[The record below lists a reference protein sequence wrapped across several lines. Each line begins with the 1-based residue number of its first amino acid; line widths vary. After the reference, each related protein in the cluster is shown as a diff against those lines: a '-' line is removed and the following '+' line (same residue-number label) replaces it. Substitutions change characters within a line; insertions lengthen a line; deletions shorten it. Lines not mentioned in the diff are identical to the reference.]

1 MAQEQAEM
9 TGADQSRI
17 LVLDANIM
25 LRAVLGTRVRLLI
38 ERYAEDVPLF
48 IPSACVD
55 EVRQYLPP
63 LCAKRSWDTS
73 VALNLLTTLL
83 TLVRVVEP
91 GFYMDFEVPAKRRIG
106 ARDIDDWPVVALALA
121 LGAEIWTEDPD
132 FFGSGVATWTT
143 QTVEIYLRDD
153 RWYINEPSFAQ
164 YGT

>member
-1 MAQEQAEM
+1 MAQEHAEM

-25 LRAVLGTRVRLLI
+25 LRAVLGTRVRSLI
-38 ERYAEDVPLF
+38 ERYAEEVPLF

-63 LCAKRSWDTS
+63 LCAKRSWDTAA
-73 VALNLLTTLL
+73 ALKLLTTLL

-91 GFYMDFEVPAKRRIG
+91 GFYMEFEVPAKRRIG

-153 RWYINEPSFAQ
+153 QWYINEPSFAQ